1 MDSISPLLT
10 RSQLAKYL
18 RVSAGYLAHAAI
30 RGEGPPFLRVG
41 ARAIRY
47 DLVAVR
53 AWLDEQTRAAA

>member
-10 RSQLAKYL
+10 RPQLAEYL

-30 RGEGPPFLRVG
+30 RGEGPPYLRVG
-41 ARAIRY
+41 ARAVRY

-53 AWLDEQTRAAA
+53 AWLADQTKAAA